1 MILLKNLDVE
11 AGLVNGSRGT
21 VIAFVDAAKSEDDEE
36 GGGNEG
42 GGPAMSS
49 EKLPMIEFLNAND
62 GTLITKQIGREDFT
76 IEQGGREVA
85 KRSQLPLKLAWAISI
100 HKSQG
105 MTIDCLEV
113 DLRGCFEFG
122 QAYVA
127 LSRATS
133 LQQLRVLNFEPQ
145 QVKAHPKV
153 VEFYRS
159 LHAL

>member
-1 MILLKNLDVE
+1 VILLKNLDVE

-21 VIAFVDAAKSEDDEE
+21 VIAFVDAAKEEGDDEDE
-36 GGGNEG
+36 KGGS
-42 GGPAMSS
+42 AASVSS

-62 GTLITKQIGREDFT
+62 GTILTKQIGREDFT

>member
-1 MILLKNLDVE
+1 
-11 AGLVNGSRGT
+11 
-21 VIAFVDAAKSEDDEE
+21 VIAFVDANPKEPDSVNQA
-36 GGGNEG
+36 
-42 GGPAMSS
+42 PASG
-49 EKLPMIEFLNAND
+49 EKLPLVEFLNASD
-62 GTLITKQIGREDFT
+62 GTTLTKQIGREDFT
-76 IEQGGREVA
+76 IEAGGKEVA

-113 DLRGCFEFG
+113 DLRGCFEYG

-127 LSRATS
+127 LSRATAFE
-133 LQQLRVLNFEPQ
+133 QLRVLNFEPQ